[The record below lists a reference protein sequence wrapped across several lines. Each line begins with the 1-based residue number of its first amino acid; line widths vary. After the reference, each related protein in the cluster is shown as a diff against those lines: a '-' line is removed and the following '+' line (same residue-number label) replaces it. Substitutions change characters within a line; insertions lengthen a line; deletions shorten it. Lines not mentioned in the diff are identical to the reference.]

1 MVKKR
6 LYTFNICIFV
16 QNKTKHYAMK
26 QLILG
31 FIAFAL
37 AGVLNITETN
47 AQAAPKPRKSPMTV
61 ATLKSGKTYIKVVYS
76 QPFKN
81 EREVFGS
88 LVPYGKIWRTGA
100 NEATEITITQ
110 KIKIGGKSLAPGTYS
125 IFSIPQADK
134 WTIILNKDLGLWGEY
149 EYNAKCDQLRFEVP
163 VKNVEQSWEAFTIKL
178 EKEGTGAKMT
188 LVWDKSS
195 VEIPIDL
202 LK

>member
-1 MVKKR
+1 M
-6 LYTFNICIFV
+6 LF
-16 QNKTKHYAMK
+16 
-26 QLILG
+26 
-31 FIAFAL
+31 AFTTL
-37 AGVLNITETN
+37 VAGNETH
-47 AQAAPKPRKSPMTV
+47 AQTAPKPRKSPMSV

-88 LVPYGKIWRTGA
+88 LVPYGKVWRTGA

-110 KIKIGGKSLAPGTYS
+110 KIKIGGKTLAPGTYS

-134 WTIILNKDLGLWGEY
+134 WTIILSKDLGLWGEY
-149 EYNAKCDQLRFEVP
+149 EYDSKCDQLRFDVA
-163 VKNVEQSWEAFTIKL
+163 VTKVDQSWEAFTIKID
-178 EKEGTGAKMT
+178 KEGSGAKMSM
-188 LVWDKSS
+188 VWDKTS